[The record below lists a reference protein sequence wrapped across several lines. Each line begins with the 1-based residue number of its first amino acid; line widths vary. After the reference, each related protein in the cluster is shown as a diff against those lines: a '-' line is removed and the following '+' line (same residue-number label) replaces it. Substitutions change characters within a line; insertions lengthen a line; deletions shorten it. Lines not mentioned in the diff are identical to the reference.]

1 MQYPNSNVERAA
13 KSWAFE
19 QMKLETEQAQDLA
32 TQAFIRFEPKP
43 LTEDD
48 YYLALANDFF

>member
-1 MQYPNSNVERAA
+1 MQYPNINVERAA